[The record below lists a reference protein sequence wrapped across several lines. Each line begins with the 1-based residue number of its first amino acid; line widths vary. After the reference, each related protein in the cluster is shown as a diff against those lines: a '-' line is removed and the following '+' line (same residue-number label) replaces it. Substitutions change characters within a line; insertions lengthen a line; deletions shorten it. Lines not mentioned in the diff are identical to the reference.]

1 MSVGSL
7 WNAYVTWWEHTVSIS
22 CPFTPLT
29 NWKIKIKKKRKKHLE
44 ISSFY
49 MCVPKIMIR
58 WCLVPEIW
66 CPTDNFFSFWRPFVA
81 LPPPPS
87 PTNNPK
93 NQNFENIKN
102 IPGDIVILHMCTVN
116 ENHMIYGSW
125 DIKHDTEFFCH
136 FG

>member
-1 MSVGSL
+1 MPGSWDMVPNRQFFL
-7 WNAYVTWWEHTVSIS
+7 ILETIC
-22 CPFTPLT
+22 CP
-29 NWKIKIKKKRKKHLE
+29 
-44 ISSFY
+44 S
-49 MCVPKIMIR
+49 
-58 WCLVPEIW
+58 
-66 CPTDNFFSFWRPFVA
+66 
-81 LPPPPS
+81 PPPS